1 MALVCLAQLW
11 YLKEDLPSTSVSFPV
26 CKGKGLNQ
34 KQQEQETCGTHAAFH
49 SGSRGCQGTLQA
61 REEKPSGHLASADNA
76 PTLEGDATALLPEFS
91 AGTQRD

>member
-49 SGSRGCQGTLQA
+49 SGSRGRHYRAAKALSRQGKRSQVGIWLQQTM
-61 REEKPSGHLASADNA
+61 LQ
-76 PTLEGDATALLPEFS
+76 L
-91 AGTQRD
+91 